1 MATHAQPGPSPS
13 SPPLKHRVSP
23 RKPVPLSAL
32 FLPTGTRDPGPSQ
45 ASTFQ
50 GAPPVPFS
58 DHRGSHFMRGLGS
71 CAWVERG
78 LWQESFSGGARGTM
92 DTPIWLSGLQVTCW
106 AHTRAPQERTS
117 QPLPKYWPDQ
127 LGSCEG
133 SPNST
138 CSRYPRP
145 LGLKGFGLIENI
157 GDFINFWLGD

>member
-1 MATHAQPGPSPS
+1 MATHAQPGPSPP
-13 SPPLKHRVSP
+13 SPPLEHRVNP
-23 RKPVPLSAL
+23 RKPVPRVLSSSPLAHGILAL
-32 FLPTGTRDPGPSQ
+32 VRPATFL
-45 ASTFQ
+45 

-78 LWQESFSGGARGTM
+78 LWQESFPGGARGTM
-92 DTPIWLSGLQVTCW
+92 GTPIWLSGLQITCW
-106 AHTRAPQERTS
+106 AQTRASGERTS
-117 QPLPKYWPDQ
+117 QPLPKYWPGQ

-145 LGLKGFGLIENI
+145 LGLKGFSLIENI